1 MSKAKSASDDTVRP
15 EYKRGDLGKGVRG
28 KYLSAYAKGSNLV
41 LLDRD
46 VAAVF
51 PTAEAVNH
59 ALHALMEAVPGVAA
73 KRSVARKRQAG

>member
-1 MSKAKSASDDTVRP
+1 MADDTLRS
-15 EYKRGDLGKGVRG
+15 EYKRSDLGKGVRG
-28 KYLSAYAKGSNLV
+28 KYLSAYTKGSNLV

-59 ALHALMEAVPGVAA
+59 ALHALMDAVPGVAG